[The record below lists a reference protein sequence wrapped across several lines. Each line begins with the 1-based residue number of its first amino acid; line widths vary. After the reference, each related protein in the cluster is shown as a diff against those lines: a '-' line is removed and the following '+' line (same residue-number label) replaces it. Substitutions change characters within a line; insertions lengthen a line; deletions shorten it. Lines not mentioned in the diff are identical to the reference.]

1 MGTNPALQGLMQGP
15 SPGSQTPDTN
25 PTPAPT
31 SLMAALGSRAAAQPQ
46 SPQLSHQM
54 TVAAI
59 THFQA
64 VKKQLTRLAANPGL
78 GKENIRPAIFNAT
91 ADLLGE
97 GFFTLPQLM
106 NEIKSLPVDPPGQKK
121 WVMQHLSNVTLA
133 QHQVLDDHRA
143 NAQGSGD
150 FASEAQGF
158 APVGVGAPVHSDL
171 MSQVSRAYK
180 GG

>member
-1 MGTNPALQGLMQGP
+1 MQGP
-15 SPGSQTPDTN
+15 SPGSQAPDTN

-31 SLMAALGSRAAAQPQ
+31 SFMAALASRAGGQPRQ

-54 TVAAI
+54 MVAAI

-64 VKKQLTRLAANPGL
+64 VKKQLMRLATNPGL

-133 QHQVLDDHRA
+133 QQQVLDDHRA
-143 NAQGSGD
+143 TAQGTGN
-150 FASEAQGF
+150 FAADAQQNPT